1 MQNKTLYL
9 VDGNSLVY
17 RSFYAIKL
25 STSKGFPTGAV
36 YGFLNTIKRIKEKY
50 KPDYMAICF
59 DVSRKTHRQEKFK
72 EYKIQRPPVPNFLKV
87 QIPIVKELITYFGIK
102 RIEKEGYEAD
112 DLIASIVFRAYRNK
126 WPVMIVTSD
135 KDMYQLIDNDTVCI
149 YNPFKDVIYNYE
161 RFTEEFGFVPQRIVD
176 YLSLVGDSVDNIPGA
191 KGIGRVGALSL
202 IKKFGTIEDI
212 FKHLDKIPY
221 KTRSILEKNKENI
234 FLSRDLVKLS
244 DVLEF
249 DCTLEDFKIEEP
261 DYDNIYR
268 ICREL
273 EFKSLLKDIPSPKL
287 NINIDVKEGLTSE
300 FRKQV
305 LSQRLLFVHVE
316 GKNCYIFDREKK
328 NVYSASLEEV
338 GDFLANDEIRKVSY
352 DFKRIY
358 HILSGKIFV
367 RNAWFDIMIAAYLLN
382 PSLGDYSLE
391 NLCAYFLKV
400 YVKEIPPSSG
410 VYFIAQLYSLLE
422 PKIEENSLDKL
433 LFEIEMPLVEVIAK
447 MEEAGVSIDRI
458 ALEELD
464 REVDEK
470 IGDISSQIFKIAE
483 TTFNLNSPLQLRR
496 VLFEKLK
503 LPPQKKTKTGY
514 STDEEVLRK
523 LAVNYPIAKLLLDYR
538 QFSKLKSTY
547 LAPFKQAIGPGSS
560 KIYAVFSQTATQTGR
575 LSSHSPNLQNIPI
588 KEDFTQKIRRI
599 FVPSFKGGC
608 ILSSDYSQVELRVLA
623 HFSREDNLIRA
634 FNANTDIHKYTAS
647 LLFSKDANDITK
659 REREIAKRVNF
670 GIVYGMSSYGLAR
683 ELNVSEEEA
692 RQFIESYFMRY
703 PKVKEFI
710 DSTIKEAE
718 EKGYVRTI
726 MGRIRYLPDIN
737 SSNYELREFS
747 RRQAVNTPIQGTA
760 ADIIKMAMV
769 RIYREFERYGFSSR
783 LILQVHDELV
793 FDVEKKELKKV
804 VDIVKYNMENSI
816 SLIVPL
822 IANLKVGKNWL
833 ELEPLYSNNEIR
845 K

>member
-17 RSFYAIKL
+17 RSFYAMKL
-25 STSKGFPTGAV
+25 STSKGFPTGAIF
-36 YGFLNTIKRIKEKY
+36 GFLNTIKRITEKY
-50 KPDYMAICF
+50 NPNYMAICF

-72 EYKIQRPPVPNFLKV
+72 EYKIQRPPVPRSLKV

-112 DLIASIVFRAYRNK
+112 DLIASIAFKAQRNK

-135 KDMYQLIDNDTVCI
+135 KDMYQLISDDTVCI
-149 YNPFKDVIYNYE
+149 YNPFKDVIYNY
-161 RFTEEFGFVPQRIVD
+161 RQFTKEFGFAPKRIVD

-191 KGIGRVGALSL
+191 KGIGKVGALSL
-202 IKKFGTIEDI
+202 IKKFGAVEDI
-212 FKHLDKIPY
+212 FNNLDKVSY
-221 KTRSILEKNKENI
+221 KTRIILEKNKENI
-234 FLSRDLVKLS
+234 FLSRDLVKLN
-244 DVLEF
+244 DVLEV
-249 DCTLEDFKIEEP
+249 DYNLDDFRIGKP
-261 DYDNIYR
+261 DYNNIYR

-273 EFKSLLKDIPSPKL
+273 EFKSFLKDIPPPEF
-287 NINIDVKEGLTSE
+287 NINIDIKEGLNPE
-300 FRKQV
+300 FKRQV
-305 LSQRLLFVHVE
+305 LSQRLLFVYVNGE
-316 GKNCYIFDREKK
+316 ACYVFDKDK
-328 NVYSASLEEV
+328 DTVYLTSLKEI
-338 GDFLANDEIRKVSY
+338 GDLLSSDEIRKVSY

-358 HILSGKIFV
+358 HIFSGKAFV
-367 RNAWFDIMIAAYLLN
+367 RNAWFDIKIAAYLLN
-382 PSLGDYSLE
+382 PSLGDYSLD

-400 YVKEIPPSSG
+400 YIREIPPSSC

-422 PKIEENSLDKL
+422 PKIRDNSLDRL
-433 LFEIEMPLVEVIAK
+433 LFEIEMPLIRVIAK
-447 MEEAGVSIDRI
+447 MEESGVSIDRR

-470 IGDISSQIFKIAE
+470 IADISSQIFKIAKSQ
-483 TTFNLNSPLQLRR
+483 FNLNSPIQLRK
-496 VLFEKLK
+496 VLFEKLR

-523 LAVNYPIAKLLLDYR
+523 LAVNYPVAKLLLDYR

-547 LAPFKQAIGPGSS
+547 LAPFKQAVGPDSS

-588 KEDFTQKIRRI
+588 KEEFTQKIRRI
-599 FVPSFKGGC
+599 FVPSFKDGY

-623 HFSREDNLIRA
+623 HFSREDNLIKA
-634 FNANTDIHKYTAS
+634 FNVGADIHKHTAA
-647 LLFSKDANDITK
+647 LLFSKDVSEVTK

-670 GIVYGMSSYGLAR
+670 GIVYGMSSYGLAK
-683 ELNVSEEEA
+683 ELSVSEGEA
-692 RQFIESYFMRY
+692 RQFIDNYFVRY

-710 DSTIKEAE
+710 DRTIKDVE

-737 SSNYELREFS
+737 SPDYELREFS

-760 ADIIKMAMV
+760 ADIIKRAMV
-769 RIYREFERYGFSSR
+769 RIHREFERYSLSSR

-793 FDVEKKELKKV
+793 FDVDKKELKKV

-833 ELEPLYSNNEIR
+833 ELEPLYSNNEIH